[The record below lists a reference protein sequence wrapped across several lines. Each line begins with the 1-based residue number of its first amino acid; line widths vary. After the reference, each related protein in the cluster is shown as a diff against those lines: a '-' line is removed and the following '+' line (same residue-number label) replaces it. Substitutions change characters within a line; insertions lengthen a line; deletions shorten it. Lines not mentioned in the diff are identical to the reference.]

1 MRKRFKKKNLV
12 VGIKLYDNKKLFFTS
27 FLSLILLLVFRQ
39 GWSDWV
45 VSIFTKLPLFAIT
58 LLGLMVYGI
67 IKMSKDTALLTI
79 VAYVSL
85 YLGIVYFQM
94 FERINASL
102 FNLELYHFIDYFIIT
117 SFILFIYSVC
127 LIFKIVDIKKNQIYL
142 LFNQQT
148 ILIVFSLFSIIILA
162 TFKNNWGKGI
172 GVAFMYNRMPIYL
185 LVMILMIYSILYM
198 KKYAILTFILTYSI
212 FFFTLFEE
220 LYNRLQNVFLFDFH
234 LNSPIQYIKIAVSL
248 LLCVYSV
255 YLMIKIKKRED
266 KLN

>member
-1 MRKRFKKKNLV
+1 MRKRFLKKNLV
-12 VGIKLYDNKKLFFTS
+12 VGIKLYDNKQLLFTS

-45 VSIFTKLPLFAIT
+45 VSIFAKLPLFAIT

-67 IKMSKDTALLTI
+67 IKLSKDTALLTI

-94 FERINASL
+94 FERIKTSL
-102 FNLELYHFIDYFIIT
+102 FNLGLYHFIDHLIIIS
-117 SFILFIYSVC
+117 SFVLFIYNIW
-127 LIFKIVDIKKNQIYL
+127 LIFKIVGIKKNQIYL

-148 ILIVFSLFSIIILA
+148 ILVVFSLFSIIILA
-162 TFKNNWGKGI
+162 TFKNNWGKRIGI
-172 GVAFMYNRMPIYL
+172 AFMYNRMPIYL
-185 LVMILMIYSILYM
+185 LVMTLMIYSILYM
-198 KKYAILTFILTYSI
+198 KKYAVLTFILTYSI

-234 LNSPIQYIKIAVSL
+234 LNSPIQYIKIVVSL
-248 LLCVYSV
+248 LLCIYSV
-255 YLMIKIKKRED
+255 YLMIKIKKE
-266 KLN
+266 KIN